1 VGWGAVSIVC
11 VVLGVLASSCGGR
24 EREPGPAERA
34 PNDAGRDAS
43 AGSQKPPRPSHDSGE
58 PASDAGDGSAERPLG
73 DASLDGATKGAS
85 DGSRDA
91 SVDSSLDAPFDAA
104 RDAVSDA
111 LLSPDCRCPPGDYFL
126 DATVGSRT
134 LHLTEP
140 LELLLFC
147 DETTVQLAHNDCG
160 RIYRVSA
167 CAGPNSGPPCVYIAV
182 DLDRGPLVGEYIDET
197 GQTWLLRSGTID
209 PDPSNGRRATG
220 TFSGTYTSEHGD
232 ASLVVQGNYAA
243 CANAFPPCEP

>member
-1 VGWGAVSIVC
+1 MHGAF
-11 VVLGVLASSCGGR
+11 
-24 EREPGPAERA
+24 
-34 PNDAGRDAS
+34 
-43 AGSQKPPRPSHDSGE
+43 
-58 PASDAGDGSAERPLG
+58 DGSL
-73 DASLDGATKGAS
+73 
-85 DGSRDA
+85 DA

-104 RDAVSDA
+104 RDAVSADA
-111 LLSPDCRCPPGDYFL
+111 LTSPDCRCPPGDYFL
-126 DATVGSRT
+126 DATVGLQT
-134 LHLTEP
+134 LRLTEP
-140 LELLLFC
+140 LKLLLFC

-167 CAGPNSGPPCVYIAV
+167 CASPNSGPPCVYIAV
-182 DLDRGPLVGEYIDET
+182 DLDRGPLVGEYIDGT

-243 CANAFPPCEP
+243 CAIAFPPCEP